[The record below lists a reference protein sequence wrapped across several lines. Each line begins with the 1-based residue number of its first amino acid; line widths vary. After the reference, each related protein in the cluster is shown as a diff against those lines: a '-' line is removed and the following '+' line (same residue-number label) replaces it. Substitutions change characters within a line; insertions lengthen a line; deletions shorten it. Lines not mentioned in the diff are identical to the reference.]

1 METLFNIKVA
11 VSLVIVIIFLRWVW
25 KFLNW
30 VWIQPKK
37 MEKRLKMEGFK
48 GSSYKLLFGD
58 MKEINTMVEEAKTK
72 PMNFTNDYVA
82 RVLPHFTKLMLQY
95 GKNSF
100 MWLGP
105 KPTMFITDP
114 ELIREILSK
123 SYIYQK
129 IQGNP
134 ITKLLAQGLVS
145 YEAEKWAKH
154 RKIINPAFH
163 LDKLKVFL
171 TS

>member
-95 GKNSF
+95 G
-100 MWLGP
+100 M
-105 KPTMFITDP
+105 
-114 ELIREILSK
+114 
-123 SYIYQK
+123 
-129 IQGNP
+129 
-134 ITKLLAQGLVS
+134 
-145 YEAEKWAKH
+145 
-154 RKIINPAFH
+154 
-163 LDKLKVFL
+163 
-171 TS
+171 